1 MNFEDEDF
9 DFAEGFLDEV
19 LPPSRMPSHPP
30 TGSSSE
36 RRGGWAAPG
45 AGRPDRPDDPG
56 LGGFSC
62 TPDSVSVSQMFGL
75 RPGAATFPSWP
86 APAAAPAAAAP
97 AAAPASPEMSTADMF
112 ADDDDLMDADLLDA
126 CEAAEAAPAAA
137 HLPTVGAVSSQSR
150 DLPSGAAT
158 GPRDMLDD
166 IGEAPRDTEDKR
178 NGAKTPPRDPPASRC
193 PLADLRSGD
202 SPVAGSAFPG
212 NGARDSPLAGMTLP
226 DRESRDMPAGSRR
239 SSDVPRSGG
248 RRSTGSAVK
257 RRFPGPAGILPM
269 TGSLLT
275 LAHEVSLQDDDS
287 IAAGEDDDP
296 SLHDPVSESQLSQPE
311 DTAAWEAGPWRR
323 LLAEL
328 RLSPADAD
336 GLPRRINLGAVRRA
350 AAANQLRK
358 VPLLVAVL
366 HSLEPTS
373 DLSYQ
378 ATFRDPTGQM
388 EGTVAKDAFEHGGA
402 ALRPGCALLLRDV
415 VVWRES
421 ARRLYLSVTRRSLV
435 YLAPETPAGADSA
448 PVVRLSE
455 LSEAELTSARLVE
468 EPPEVAVLQES
479 PPPSPPRPQLYPTPQ
494 LSGGGGSGGGRC
506 WRGRGGR
513 SWRGRGGG
521 GSSRGRPAP
530 YSTPQRT
537 GGGSSRGANSASP
550 ALRSAPAAS
559 RPAATSPLT
568 SGSAHPPRAAAAA
581 AASPALR
588 LFSRPL

>member
-1 MNFEDEDF
+1 
-9 DFAEGFLDEV
+9 
-19 LPPSRMPSHPP
+19 
-30 TGSSSE
+30 
-36 RRGGWAAPG
+36 
-45 AGRPDRPDDPG
+45 
-56 LGGFSC
+56 
-62 TPDSVSVSQMFGL
+62 
-75 RPGAATFPSWP
+75 
-86 APAAAPAAAAP
+86 
-97 AAAPASPEMSTADMF
+97 
-112 ADDDDLMDADLLDA
+112 
-126 CEAAEAAPAAA
+126 
-137 HLPTVGAVSSQSR
+137 
-150 DLPSGAAT
+150 
-158 GPRDMLDD
+158 
-166 IGEAPRDTEDKR
+166 
-178 NGAKTPPRDPPASRC
+178 
-193 PLADLRSGD
+193 
-202 SPVAGSAFPG
+202 
-212 NGARDSPLAGMTLP
+212 MTLP
-226 DRESRDMPAGSRR
+226 DRESHDMPAGSRR

-257 RRFPGPAGILPM
+257 RRFPGPAGILPI

-358 VPLLVAVL
+358 VPLLAAVL

-435 YLAPETPAGADSA
+435 YLAPETPAGA
-448 PVVRLSE
+448 E
-455 LSEAELTSARLVE
+455 LRAR
-468 EPPEVAVLQES
+468 
-479 PPPSPPRPQLYPTPQ
+479 
-494 LSGGGGSGGGRC
+494 
-506 WRGRGGR
+506 
-513 SWRGRGGG
+513 
-521 GSSRGRPAP
+521 
-530 YSTPQRT
+530 RT
-537 GGGSSRGANSASP
+537 
-550 ALRSAPAAS
+550 
-559 RPAATSPLT
+559 
-568 SGSAHPPRAAAAA
+568 AAAKHKPDTISAA
-581 AASPALR
+581 EIDAMFNDDDDV
-588 LFSRPL
+588 LFGQL